1 MTTPTTPH
9 GEQAGPAIFVSPL
22 PAGLPASCLYSL
34 QHMLPTV
41 YQVILQPGPIT
52 SPVSHPTTPPHGL
65 ISITWPSCHQT
76 LDNSCPRALALPGI
90 CLESSSPRYTH
101 GSLSHLSCGHPWRPY
116 IKLSPSGAPG
126 WFSGLSLC
134 LWLRSWSQV
143 LGSSPTSGSLLSGE
157 PASSFPSAAPPAC
170 PLSLSVCQINK

>member
-1 MTTPTTPH
+1 MESRLVRPPSCLPSQL
-9 GEQAGPAIFVSPL
+9 GSLL
-22 PAGLPASCLYSL
+22 PACTHFSTCSTLC
-34 QHMLPTV
+34 M

-90 CLESSSPRYTH
+90 CLESSSPRYPR

-116 IKLSPSGAPG
+116 ITLSPSGAPQ

-143 LGSSPTSGSLLSGE
+143 LGSSPTSGSLLSRE
-157 PASSFPSAAPPAC
+157 SASPSPSPCA
-170 PLSLSVCQINK
+170 LSSSQINE